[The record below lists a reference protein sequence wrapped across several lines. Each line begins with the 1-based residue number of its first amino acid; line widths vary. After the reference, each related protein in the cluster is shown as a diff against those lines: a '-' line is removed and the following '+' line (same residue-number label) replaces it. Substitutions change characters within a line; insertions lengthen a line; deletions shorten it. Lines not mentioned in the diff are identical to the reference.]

1 VKLVKQTENGT
12 LIWIDTE
19 GYREHTQAELEAR
32 EERLAV
38 LKAEDEKRKRMVV
51 IREQIKVLKYQLE
64 KSDYKQAKWLDGALS
79 EEEYAPIRVQRQEW
93 RDKINALEDELET
106 L

>member
-1 VKLVKQTENGT
+1 MKLVKQTENGT

-38 LKAEDEKRKRMVV
+38 LKAEDEKRKRISLTMKN
-51 IREQIKVLKYQLE
+51 IPAE
-64 KSDYKQAKWLDGALS
+64 S
-79 EEEYAPIRVQRQEW
+79 
-93 RDKINALEDELET
+93 
-106 L
+106 